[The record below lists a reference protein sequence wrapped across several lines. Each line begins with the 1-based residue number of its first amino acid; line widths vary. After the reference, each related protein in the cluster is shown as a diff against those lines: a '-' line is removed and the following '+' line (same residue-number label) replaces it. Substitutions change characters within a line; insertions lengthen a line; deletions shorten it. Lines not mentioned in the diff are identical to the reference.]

1 MKRKLS
7 KLFVDAAQ
15 RIRVAARRG
24 KAATCNGAQ
33 RGMTLLEIMIV
44 LAILALV
51 MGLVVGPRVMK
62 MFGESKVDIAKLTVT
77 KFANEAFPQ
86 WSRSHPDKG
95 CPEKIEDLSEYMDKK
110 DTKDPW
116 GNQYKLLCPPN
127 LPPGARGG
135 VAIMSPGED
144 GKEGTGDDIK
154 SWD

>member
-1 MKRKLS
+1 MKRKLA
-7 KLFVDAAQ
+7 K
-15 RIRVAARRG
+15 I
-24 KAATCNGAQ
+24 ATNAQ

-62 MFGESKVDIAKLTVT
+62 LFGESKVDIAKLTVS

-95 CPEKIEDLSEYMDKK
+95 CPDKIEDLSEYMDKK

-116 GNQYKLLCPPN
+116 GTQYRMKCGST
-127 LPPGARGG
+127 LPPSVKGG
-135 VAIMSPGED
+135 VAVESAGPDAKWET
-144 GKEGTGDDIK
+144 EDDIK
-154 SWD
+154 SY

>member
-1 MKRKLS
+1 MKRN
-7 KLFVDAAQ
+7 LF
-15 RIRVAARRG
+15 G
-24 KAATCNGAQ
+24 KVVRNSQ

-62 MFGESKVDIAKLTVT
+62 LFGESKVDIAKLTVR
-77 KFANEAFPQ
+77 KFADEAFPQ

-95 CPEKIEDLSEYMDKK
+95 CPDKLEDLSEYMDKK

-116 GNQYKLLCPPN
+116 GNQYKLFCPPN
-127 LPPGARGG
+127 LPAGAKGI
-135 VAIMSPGED
+135 AISSPGED